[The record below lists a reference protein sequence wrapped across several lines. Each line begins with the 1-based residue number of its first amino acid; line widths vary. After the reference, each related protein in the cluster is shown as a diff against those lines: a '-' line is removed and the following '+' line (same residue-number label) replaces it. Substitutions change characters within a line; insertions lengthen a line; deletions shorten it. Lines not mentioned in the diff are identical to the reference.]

1 MSSGSRGRTYLAWDH
16 CREAPELSVGCKKT
30 KLVCLY
36 CAKVFAGG
44 GINRFKQ
51 HLAGAKGEVEQCRK
65 CRPDVQHQMV
75 LNLKG
80 NAETKKKAREMQ
92 ADFNPFNAQQREHE
106 EMMIRHL
113 EDDDDDDDGDDDGED
128 VNTKKH
134 MLPPKIAKKKKI
146 QSTNIVKQS
155 TTSYGKQ
162 KKSATLGYISCR
174 EQLLMLKSL
183 FRIVGKG
190 RKQLNGVILL

>member
-1 MSSGSRGRTYLAWDH
+1 MSGLKMSSHDGSTPSSDLSTTQSSQPSISMSSGNRGRTDLAWGH

-51 HLAGAKGEVEQCRK
+51 YLAGAKGEVEQCRK
-65 CRPDVQHQMV
+65 CPPDVRHQMV

-80 NAETKKKAREMQ
+80 NAETKKKVREMQ
-92 ADFNPFNAQQREHE
+92 ANFNPFNAQQREHE

-113 EDDDDDDDGDDDGED
+113 EDDDHGDDDDEDDED

-146 QSTNIVKQS
+146 QSTSTVKQS
-155 TTSYGKQ
+155 TTSY
-162 KKSATLGYISCR
+162 
-174 EQLLMLKSL
+174 
-183 FRIVGKG
+183 
-190 RKQLNGVILL
+190 